1 MVSTDILKRSTI
13 NTVRYTCSIDEIYT
27 EFIELQGNQ
36 HFQFSL
42 AIINLILLIPQS
54 FYPDPFMFKEKTL
67 KSFLLV
73 LYTCILNLP
82 TVNDKGKFG
91 QNEKD
96 R

>member
-1 MVSTDILKRSTI
+1 MVSIDILKRSTI
-13 NTVRYTCSIDEIYT
+13 NTVRYSIDKIYT
-27 EFIELQGNQ
+27 EFIEHQGNQ

-73 LYTCILNLP
+73 LYFESAHC
-82 TVNDKGKFG
+82 
-91 QNEKD
+91 Q
-96 R
+96 